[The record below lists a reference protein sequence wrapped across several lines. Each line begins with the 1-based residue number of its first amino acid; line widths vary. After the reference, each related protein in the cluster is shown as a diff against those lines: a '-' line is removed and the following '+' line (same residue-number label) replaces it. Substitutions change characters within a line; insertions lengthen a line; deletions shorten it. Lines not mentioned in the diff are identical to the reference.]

1 MYKRY
6 SGGGQKY
13 VYNYEYTK
21 QSLLLCYLFV
31 IIFVIIIAHPC
42 IYNIYGVIIL
52 KD

>member
-1 MYKRY
+1 MYKIY

-13 VYNYEYTK
+13 VYTK
-21 QSLLLCYLFV
+21 QSLLLCYLF
-31 IIFVIIIAHPC
+31 IILFIIIIAHPC